1 MNYGR
6 KQVIKRT

>member
-6 KQVIKRT
+6 KF